1 MGTSS
6 VSLFARCLFLKA
18 GDAFTPVKFCHDLRR
33 VDFHVG
39 KEDVKMKQQVRR
51 LADQLFPVVAD
62 RGDHGF
68 HRLLATLLGNPRPP
82 ACEQAGGVG
91 CGRIRS
97 PAGTDGGVK
106 AGARVCH
113 GGFLRDVLASRQ
125 KPVPPS
131 TGKSRP
137 RAATGLPCRCI
148 GFQMDDISPR
158 WKDPGPDCD
167 ASASPRAR
175 TRPQAAPRYVLPE
188 WEILDRKSTRLNSS
202 H

>member
-1 MGTSS
+1 MMENTNLSNQLHVTVIIRQVFIFFFTQKTSYEMRIS
-6 VSLFARCLFLKA
+6 DWSSDVCSS
-18 GDAFTPVKFCHDLRR
+18 DL
-33 VDFHVG
+33 
-39 KEDVKMKQQVRR
+39 
-51 LADQLFPVVAD
+51 
-62 RGDHGF
+62 
-68 HRLLATLLGNPRPP
+68 
-82 ACEQAGGVG
+82 
-91 CGRIRS
+91 
-97 PAGTDGGVK
+97 
-106 AGARVCH
+106 CH